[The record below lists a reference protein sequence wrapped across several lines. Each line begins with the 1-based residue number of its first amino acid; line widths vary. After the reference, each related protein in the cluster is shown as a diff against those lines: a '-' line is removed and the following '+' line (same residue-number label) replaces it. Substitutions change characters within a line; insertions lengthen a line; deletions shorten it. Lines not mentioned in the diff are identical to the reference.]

1 MLSDVPSNDPS
12 RDRLLL
18 AAVEIFAERG
28 FRDATVREIC
38 AQAEVNAASVNY
50 YFGGK
55 EKLYAEA
62 LAFSFQQANE
72 RYPLGDAFDTNLPTE
87 TRLADF
93 VRVFLHKLLDD
104 SHLGLHSKLI
114 AREIADPTKAL
125 DEIIET
131 AIVPQCAL
139 LEEIIQQ
146 ILGIPVD
153 GLTLKRCL
161 LSIFG
166 QCLMFKH
173 SRSIIDRLYP
183 ELIADESA
191 IQASAE
197 HIAQFSIAAL
207 TQFVQQKER
216 PTP

>member
-1 MLSDVPSNDPS
+1 M
-12 RDRLLL
+12 
-18 AAVEIFAERG
+18 
-28 FRDATVREIC
+28 
-38 AQAEVNAASVNY
+38 
-50 YFGGK
+50 
-55 EKLYAEA
+55 
-62 LAFSFQQANE
+62 
-72 RYPLGDAFDTNLPTE
+72 
-87 TRLADF
+87 
-93 VRVFLHKLLDD
+93 
-104 SHLGLHSKLI
+104 I

-131 AIVPQCAL
+131 AIVPQFAL
-139 LEEIIQQ
+139 LEEIIRQL
-146 ILGIPVD
+146 LGSSADNV
-153 GLTLKRCL
+153 TVQRYL

-207 TQFVQQKER
+207 TQFAQQKER